1 MELVMQAKISRVHG
15 FGLGQSKFF
24 VDFKYSEQAI
34 YFTVSKNGISGRR
47 KCNTTNCIIYELAS
61 KKDHFDEKK
70 TIISR
75 KNKKI
80 FDILCFHIFSNK

>member
-47 KCNTTNCIIYELAS
+47 KCKLY
-61 KKDHFDEKK
+61 
-70 TIISR
+70 TIHMNSIPFIQGLLEQLFQRSLER
-75 KNKKI
+75 TEWL
-80 FDILCFHIFSNK
+80 F